1 MKPPIHRSSALI
13 RQARW
18 RTKPRRR
25 SRITPSNASTLCEP
39 KCPASRRRRRS
50 RPRRPCRRAA
60 RATGRRRLIPRRHRR
75 PCRLGLRPHLS
86 SRPAA
91 RATRRQS
98 RLIQA
103 LGQLSLKPGSVVIR
117 HASDGDWAECT
128 DLSTGKRGKVPA
140 SAIQEVKETSAAA
153 PTTAPEKK
161 KGYTYS
167 SLPSLTGGPKRK
179 IFKQPKRR

>member
-1 MKPPIHRSSALI
+1 MANSPPSIKDNPFKRLDAL
-13 RQARW
+13 
-18 RTKPRRR
+18 RTKV
-25 SRITPSNASTLCEP
+25 SGVKA
-39 KCPASRRRRRS
+39 PA
-50 RPRRPCRRAA
+50 
-60 RATGRRRLIPRRHRR
+60 
-75 PCRLGLRPHLS
+75 
-86 SRPAA
+86 PAA
-91 RATRRQS
+91 AQGTRCTAVATFNAVE
-98 RLIQA
+98 A